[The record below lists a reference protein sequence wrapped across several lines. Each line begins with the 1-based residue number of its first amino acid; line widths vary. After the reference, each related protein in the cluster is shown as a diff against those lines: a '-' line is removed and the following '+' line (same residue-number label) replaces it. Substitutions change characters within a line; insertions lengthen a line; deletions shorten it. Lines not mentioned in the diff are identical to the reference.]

1 MDNSVRFCCSN
12 SLRRC
17 SCIGANHLRYPLPK
31 PSITS
36 RYGSTENRVTP
47 HRGLDFGARTGTWI
61 TAPDSGT
68 IVLNKWSDVLGWCL
82 VLRFWHEGKNRPMY
96 LGFAHLKKKSKH
108 KVGTKIWEGNKWFA
122 AVGNTG
128 SSSRGSH
135 CHFTYGDTPTHIF
148 YGKTFDPEKLLE
160 RYAK

>member
-1 MDNSVRFCCSN
+1 M
-12 SLRRC
+12 
-17 SCIGANHLRYPLPK
+17 HYPRPK
-31 PSITS
+31 ETITS
-36 RYGSTENRVTP
+36 RYGVTERRATP
-47 HRGLDFGARTGTWI
+47 HRGLDFAAKEGSWI

-82 VLRFWHEGKNRPMY
+82 VLRFWHDGKNKPMY

-108 KVGTKIWEGNKWFA
+108 KVGTKIEAGNKWFTQ
-122 AVGNTG
+122 VGNTG
-128 SSSRGSH
+128 SASRGAH
-135 CHFTYGDTPTHIF
+135 LHLTYGDTPTHIF

>member
-1 MDNSVRFCCSN
+1 MK
-12 SLRRC
+12 
-17 SCIGANHLRYPLPK
+17 YPLPK
-31 PSITS
+31 SSITA
-36 RYGSTENRVTP
+36 RYGATANRPNP
-47 HRGLDFGARTGTWI
+47 HRGLDFGAKTGTWI

-82 VLRFWHEGKNRPMY
+82 VLRFWHEGKKKPMY

-108 KVGTKIWEGNKWFA
+108 KPGTKIEGGNKWFA

-128 SSSRGSH
+128 SASRGSH
-135 CHFTYGDTPTHIF
+135 LHLTYGDTPTHIF